1 MFEKN
6 IIFHSHMQIYNRKCG
21 IYGCILSFSNDVV
34 FVSRLGIDWF
44 IAIQQRLTA
53 TCFPLSLHSFIGC
66 WIVPLNW
73 MYPSDIRWN
82 IPYWI
87 FQICKWKMPKINPS
101 ISLCCHLNWF
111 HSEIWFSDSETIPN
125 GCEII
130 FPIFKIFWKRLKFS
144 KCNQKISSE
153 IFQGKTTPK
162 NFVVQLKVGFCL
174 FAVLF
179 SGNSI
184 KSICWNFLFCAEWW
198 INV

>member
-1 MFEKN
+1 MNRICWTSLPQFKVDIFAFQLIFYPCNIYLIFEPIVANKQILLKIFMFEKN

-101 ISLCCHLNWF
+101 IHYVA
-111 HSEIWFSDSETIPN
+111 I
-125 GCEII
+125 
-130 FPIFKIFWKRLKFS
+130 
-144 KCNQKISSE
+144 
-153 IFQGKTTPK
+153 
-162 NFVVQLKVGFCL
+162 
-174 FAVLF
+174 
-179 SGNSI
+179 
-184 KSICWNFLFCAEWW
+184 
-198 INV
+198 